1 MVMHPEILT
10 EKRATQIEL
19 SELSEADQA
28 RFFEKFC
35 ETIEPL
41 YGDQSE
47 VLAKIQAGID
57 RRATV
62 LMRDDEPVGT
72 LVYKIDL
79 QTEYGLDDAFEI
91 KTLCLFDAER
101 NSGKGYATNLLEA
114 AEAAAQ
120 ERQARAMFVTVA
132 GDKPEVQAFFEKHGF
147 GCAARLPE
155 KFRAGV
161 DELVYAKMLER
172 TS

>member
-1 MVMHPEILT
+1 MISPELLIDKQT
-10 EKRATQIEL
+10 TPREL
-19 SELSEADQA
+19 GELNEADQA

-57 RRATV
+57 RWATV

-79 QTEYGLDDAFEI
+79 QTEHGLDNAFEI

-132 GDKPEVQAFFEKHGF
+132 GDKPEVQAFFEKQGF
-147 GCAARLPE
+147 GCVARLPE

-161 DELVYAKMLER
+161 DELVYVKMLEQE
-172 TS
+172 S